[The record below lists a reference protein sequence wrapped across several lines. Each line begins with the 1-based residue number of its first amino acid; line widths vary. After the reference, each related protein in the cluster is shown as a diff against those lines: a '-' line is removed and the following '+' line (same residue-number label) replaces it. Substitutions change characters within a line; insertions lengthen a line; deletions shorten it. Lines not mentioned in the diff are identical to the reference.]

1 VIEYWS
7 LTSVVK
13 KKRLLSL
20 IVFHVEQ
27 RDHCVMLDYWQ
38 EFLELLSDEEL
49 IRFERRAQMA
59 GKPELAAQ
67 FEAKLAEFRQTEL
80 IHDIQS

>member
-1 VIEYWS
+1 MS
-7 LTSVVK
+7 
-13 KKRLLSL
+13 
-20 IVFHVEQ
+20 
-27 RDHCVMLDYWQ
+27 DYWQ

-80 IHDIQS
+80 TLPQLKQWNSCSH